1 MAVTLTW
8 YTKTY
13 RYELSGKGFID
24 QVETRIKAVDGSKE
38 DDTWHT
44 NVFLPRPSD
53 DDMEDRS
60 TFATQAKLLAAAKAA
75 IGSEGVAAAE
85 ESATLILQQK
95 THGTAIAP
103 S

>member
-38 DDTWHT
+38 DDTWYT

-60 TFATQAKLLAAAKAA
+60 TFATQAKLLAAAKSVM
-75 IGSEGVAAAE
+75 GSEGVAAAE

>member
-24 QVETRIKAVDGSKE
+24 QVETRIKVVDGSKE
-38 DDTWHT
+38 DDTWYT
-44 NVFLPRPSD
+44 NVFLPRPAD

-60 TFATQAKLLAAAKAA
+60 TFATQAKLLAAAKAVM
-75 IGSEGVAAAE
+75 GSEGVAAAE

>member
-38 DDTWHT
+38 DDTWYT

-60 TFATQAKLLAAAKAA
+60 TFATQSKLLAAAKAA

>member
-8 YTKTY
+8 YVKTY

-24 QVETRIKAVDGSKE
+24 QVETRIKVVEGSKE
-38 DDTWHT
+38 DDTWYT
-44 NVFLPRPSD
+44 NVLLSRPAD
-53 DDMEDRS
+53 NDMEDKS
-60 TFATQAKLLAAAKAA
+60 TFATQTKLLAAAKAA
-75 IGSEGVAAAE
+75 MGAQSIAAAE
-85 ESATLILQQK
+85 ESATLVLQQK

>member
-38 DDTWHT
+38 DDTWYT
-44 NVFLPRPSD
+44 NVFLPRPAD

-60 TFATQAKLLAAAKAA
+60 TFATQAKLLAAAKAVM
-75 IGSEGVAAAE
+75 GSEGVAAAE
-85 ESATLILQQK
+85 ESATFILQQK

>member
-38 DDTWHT
+38 DDTWYT
-44 NVFLPRPSD
+44 NVLLSRPSD

-60 TFATQAKLLAAAKAA
+60 TFATQSKLLAAAKATM
-75 IGSEGVAAAE
+75 GSDAVAAAE

>member
-38 DDTWHT
+38 DDTWYT
-44 NVFLPRPSD
+44 NVFLPRPAD

-60 TFATQAKLLAAAKAA
+60 TFATQAKLLAAAKSVM
-75 IGSEGVAAAE
+75 GSDGVAAAE

>member
-8 YTKTY
+8 YTGTY
-13 RYELSGKGFID
+13 RYEFSGKGYID
-24 QVETRIKAVDGSKE
+24 EVEARIKVVDGSKE
-38 DDTWHT
+38 DDTWYT
-44 NVFLPRPSD
+44 NVLLPRPSD

-60 TFATQAKLLAAAKAA
+60 TFATQAKLLAAAKAVM
-75 IGSEGVAAAE
+75 GSEGVTAAE
-85 ESATLILQQK
+85 ESATLILKQK

>member
-13 RYELSGKGFID
+13 RYELSGKGFIA
-24 QVETRIKAVDGSKE
+24 QVETHIKVVDGSKE
-38 DDTWHT
+38 DDTWYT
-44 NVFLPRPSD
+44 NVFLPRPAD

-60 TFATQAKLLAAAKAA
+60 TFATQAKLLAAAKAVM
-75 IGSEGVAAAE
+75 GSEGVAAAE

>member
-38 DDTWHT
+38 DDTWYT
-44 NVFLPRPSD
+44 NVFLPRPAD

-60 TFATQAKLLAAAKAA
+60 TFATQAKLLAAAKAVM
-75 IGSEGVAAAE
+75 GSDGVAGAE

-95 THGTAIAP
+95 THGTAVA
-103 S
+103 SS

>member
-24 QVETRIKAVDGSKE
+24 QVEARIKVVDGSKE
-38 DDTWHT
+38 DDTWYT
-44 NVFLPRPSD
+44 NVFLPRPAD

-60 TFATQAKLLAAAKAA
+60 TFATQAKLLAAAKAVM
-75 IGSEGVAAAE
+75 GSEGVAAAE
-85 ESATLILQQK
+85 RSATLVLQQK

>member
-13 RYELSGKGFID
+13 RYELSGKEFID

-38 DDTWHT
+38 DDTWYT
-44 NVFLPRPSD
+44 NVFLPRPAD
-53 DDMEDRS
+53 NDMEDRS
-60 TFATQAKLLAAAKAA
+60 TFATQAKLLAAAKSVM
-75 IGSEGVAAAE
+75 GSEGVAAAE

>member
-38 DDTWHT
+38 DDTWYT

-60 TFATQAKLLAAAKAA
+60 TFATQAKLLAAAKAVM
-75 IGSEGVAAAE
+75 GSEGVAAAE

>member
-24 QVETRIKAVDGSKE
+24 QVETHIKVVDGSKE
-38 DDTWHT
+38 DDTWYT
-44 NVFLPRPSD
+44 NVFLPRPAD

-60 TFATQAKLLAAAKAA
+60 TFATQAKLLAAAKAVM
-75 IGSEGVAAAE
+75 GSNGVAAAE
-85 ESATLILQQK
+85 ESATLVLQQK

>member
-8 YTKTY
+8 YTGNY

-24 QVETRIKAVDGSKE
+24 QVEARIKVVDGSKE
-38 DDTWHT
+38 DDTWYT
-44 NVFLPRPSD
+44 NVFLPRPAD
-53 DDMEDRS
+53 DDMEDRY
-60 TFATQAKLLAAAKAA
+60 TFATQAKLLAAAKAVM
-75 IGSEGVAAAE
+75 GSVGVAAAE
-85 ESATLILQQK
+85 ESATLVLQQK

>member
-38 DDTWHT
+38 DDTWYT

>member
-38 DDTWHT
+38 DDTWYT
-44 NVFLPRPSD
+44 NVLLPRPSD

-60 TFATQAKLLAAAKAA
+60 TFATQAKLLAAAKAVM
-75 IGSEGVAAAE
+75 GSEGVAAAE

>member
-38 DDTWHT
+38 DDTWYT
-44 NVFLPRPSD
+44 NVFLPRPAD

-60 TFATQAKLLAAAKAA
+60 TFATQAKLLAAAKAVM
-75 IGSEGVAAAE
+75 GSEGVAAAE
-85 ESATLILQQK
+85 RSATLVLQQK

>member
-24 QVETRIKAVDGSKE
+24 QVETRIKVVDGSKE
-38 DDTWHT
+38 DDTWYA
-44 NVFLPRPSD
+44 NVFLPRPAD

-60 TFATQAKLLAAAKAA
+60 TFATQAKLLAAAKAVM
-75 IGSEGVAAAE
+75 GSEGVAAAE

>member
-38 DDTWHT
+38 DDTWYT
-44 NVFLPRPSD
+44 NVFLPRPAD

-60 TFATQAKLLAAAKAA
+60 TFATQAKLLAAAKSVM
-75 IGSEGVAAAE
+75 GSEGVAAAE

>member
-38 DDTWHT
+38 DDTWYT
-44 NVFLPRPSD
+44 NVFLPRPAD

-60 TFATQAKLLAAAKAA
+60 TFATQAKLLAAAKAVM
-75 IGSEGVAAAE
+75 GSEGVAAAE

>member
-24 QVETRIKAVDGSKE
+24 QVEAHIKVVDGSKE
-38 DDTWHT
+38 DDTWYT
-44 NVFLPRPSD
+44 NVFLPRPAD

-60 TFATQAKLLAAAKAA
+60 TFATQAKLLSAAKAVM
-75 IGSEGVAAAE
+75 GSEGVAAAE

>member
-38 DDTWHT
+38 DDTWYT
-44 NVFLPRPSD
+44 YVLLPRPAD

-60 TFATQAKLLAAAKAA
+60 TFATQAKLLAAAKSVM
-75 IGSEGVAAAE
+75 GSEGVAAAE